1 MTDVFAGAVDSATA
15 PATDARAVVPSDSE
29 ALGSVP
35 KALYVGGAGDI
46 VMRGVHGGADATW
59 KAVPAGTI
67 LPFRASHVRATGTS
81 ATAILALY

>member
-15 PATDARAVVPSDSE
+15 PATHALAVVPDDSN
-29 ALGSVP
+29 ALNAVP
-35 KALYVGGAGDI
+35 KALYVGGGGDI
-46 VMRGVHGGADATW
+46 VMRGVNGASDVTW